1 MPTDFWHGEL
11 RKVSP
16 NLSAIDADRFPAHA
30 HVMPGNGHGKD
41 SVYLD
46 ALMSAERPARMVGLF
61 TSRQMKP
68 HDVERLVNA
77 CLQAMRGEDQGA
89 SLTLSPLGNPSP
101 KELELQRTWRV
112 TVVDY
117 TDAAPHDCLVQVFD
131 MRDPESPHRGMLE
144 HVGARDEELQAA
156 ASHLKQT
163 AQTYLTIAS
172 GKLDDENRVHPF
184 QNLVSLFASALGA
197 AIVDPAAAI
206 VTTDPGEWADA
217 MEMSLQLEKEMG
229 MLRR

>member
-1 MPTDFWHGEL
+1 MAKDQAYL
-11 RKVSP
+11 A
-16 NLSAIDADRFPAHA
+16 NL
-30 HVMPGNGHGKD
+30 VNT
-41 SVYLD
+41 
-46 ALMSAERPARMVGLF
+46 ERPARMVGLF
-61 TSRQMKP
+61 TGHQMKP

-77 CLQAMRGEDQGA
+77 CLTAMREEDQGA
-89 SLTLSPLGNPSP
+89 SLTLAPLGNPSP

-131 MRDPESPHRGMLE
+131 MRDPESPHRSMLD
-144 HVGARDEELQAA
+144 HIGTMDDELSQA
-156 ASHLKQT
+156 ASHLAQT

-172 GKLDDENRVHPF
+172 GKLDDENRIHPF
-184 QNLVSLFASALGA
+184 QNLVSLFSSALGA

-217 MEMSLQLEKEMG
+217 LEQSLQIEKEMG
-229 MLRR
+229 NLRR

>member
-1 MPTDFWHGEL
+1 MKDQLWL
-11 RKVSP
+11 Q
-16 NLSAIDADRFPAHA
+16 NL
-30 HVMPGNGHGKD
+30 VNT
-41 SVYLD
+41 
-46 ALMSAERPARMVGLF
+46 ERPARMVGLF
-61 TSRQMKP
+61 TGHQMKP
-68 HDVERLVNA
+68 HDVERLTNA
-77 CLQAMRGEDQGA
+77 CLNAMREEDQGA
-89 SLTLSPLGNPSP
+89 SLTLSPLGDPSP
-101 KELELQRTWRV
+101 KELELQRTWRL

-131 MRDPESPHRGMLE
+131 MRDPESPHRALLDHIGTM
-144 HVGARDEELQAA
+144 DEELSQA
-156 ASHLKQT
+156 ASHLQQT

-172 GKLDDENRVHPF
+172 GKLDDENRIHPF

-217 MEMSLQLEKEMG
+217 MEQSLQIEKEMG